1 MHIEKS
7 RIFFVIYIYISNYQL
22 IEPTFVS
29 FLSSNS
35 PQLVVFYDSQ
45 AYTFLLK
52 EVKIKG
58 NKKVP
63 STCMSAVHLH
73 HFMHAASIKFH

>member
-7 RIFFVIYIYISNYQL
+7 RIFFVIYIYRITNWSNQR
-22 IEPTFVS
+22 TFVS

>member
-7 RIFFVIYIYISNYQL
+7 RIFFVIYISNYQL